1 MAFRVRKLLGTFEK
15 RAPGTE
21 LNVTLRRRFD
31 YLFWRPRRRQTGRDY
46 TGSRAFQLTD
56 QQGTCQS
63 PGHLGTHGGWVQLL
77 RPPGESTKKNDNQ
90 QQNIFGFIH
99 KTTRSETPKIVNIHC
114 KMSARKFLSRVS
126 LLARTQCI

>member
-15 RAPGTE
+15 RAPGTK

-56 QQGTCQS
+56 QQDTCQS

-77 RPPGESTKKNDNQ
+77 RPPGGSTKKITINN
-90 QQNIFGFIH
+90 
-99 KTTRSETPKIVNIHC
+99 KTFLGLYTKRQGVRRQLVNIHC
-114 KMSARKFLSRVS
+114 KMSARKFLSRLS